1 MDGCPKA
8 VGMLMMLRSMAP
20 QVLAV
25 DEAGGEEEIRA
36 MKYAMKCGCRI
47 LATVHGADME
57 DIMKLSGCGE
67 TSWAKRIFSRYV
79 VLTGVPTPGTVAEIY
94 DESVCQCREK
104 STCEDRYAAAA
115 FSYRSQLRMT
125 GKWENEKI

>member
-1 MDGCPKA
+1 
-8 VGMLMMLRSMAP
+8 
-20 QVLAV
+20 
-25 DEAGGEEEIRA
+25 
-36 MKYAMKCGCRI
+36 
-47 LATVHGADME
+47 
-57 DIMKLSGCGE
+57 
-67 TSWAKRIFSRYV
+67 V

>member
-1 MDGCPKA
+1 MKNNFTID
-8 VGMLMMLRSMAP
+8 
-20 QVLAV
+20 QVRNFW
-25 DEAGGEEEIRA
+25 D
-36 MKYAMKCGCRI
+36 K
-47 LATVHGADME
+47 
-57 DIMKLSGCGE
+57 
-67 TSWAKRIFSRYV
+67 
-79 VLTGVPTPGTVAEIY
+79 VAEIY